1 MVCISDILS
10 LSLYLS
16 PSFSSLFSAW
26 AIRAKPTKRKA
37 AELVLDDSDPEE
49 EYMGDREGKQ
59 HLINYTTI
67 PQYYT

>member
-16 PSFSSLFSAW
+16 LSFSSLFSAW
-26 AIRAKPTKRKA
+26 DLKRKPLKRKA
-37 AELVLDDSDPEE
+37 AEVEVDHDE
-49 EYMGDREGKQ
+49 EYRSEPGTGKQ

-67 PQYYT
+67 PLYYT